1 MENCSARRL
10 GETKWPTLP
19 IANFGRRRFSKTS
32 GATTRYQIKPAES
45 GHDDVSSYT
54 LTKDGHAFAQVAIQ
68 WPHGMR
74 SNTTVNTSLLEQ
86 AWLFHKLTGVSREA
100 FPNPQPEDPIAP
112 LESKTK
118 IRVTGTAEGLRKLA
132 PEE

>member
-1 MENCSARRL
+1 
-10 GETKWPTLP
+10 
-19 IANFGRRRFSKTS
+19 
-32 GATTRYQIKPAES
+32 
-45 GHDDVSSYT
+45 
-54 LTKDGHAFAQVAIQ
+54 
-68 WPHGMR
+68 MR